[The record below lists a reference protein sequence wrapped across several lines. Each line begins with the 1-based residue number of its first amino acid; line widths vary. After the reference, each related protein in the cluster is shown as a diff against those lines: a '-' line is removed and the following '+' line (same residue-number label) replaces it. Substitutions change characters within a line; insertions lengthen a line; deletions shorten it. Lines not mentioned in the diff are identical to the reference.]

1 MEQQDL
7 TTGDIR
13 KQLWSLSWPMMLS
26 MFFYTLYNLVD
37 TYWVSKLS
45 DEAIAAVSLSQISLF
60 VMISLGF
67 GITVGSGVVMAM
79 HIGAKNKPEAERVLG
94 QSFVLSAWM
103 AVFFTAIALIF
114 KDQFLT
120 ASGATGKIF
129 DPASEYFVIVSAGS
143 VLLFIMMA
151 VMFAFNA
158 QGDTTTLTKLFALS
172 TGINLVLD
180 PALIFGF
187 GPIPEMGISGAAT
200 ATLISQLV
208 FIIVAIRTL
217 SKPDRSIQFKFS
229 NLNVKWESV
238 KKVLNIGF
246 PAALTQVI
254 FPGGLLAL
262 SYVTALT
269 FKEPGAIAFSLGFRL
284 EFFAYLPAA
293 GFGFGAMALMGQNMG
308 AKNKQRVQEAFTK
321 AMGFTF
327 LSAFGL
333 GLAAA
338 IFSSLIIAV
347 FTEDALVTEYASSYM
362 WTVAFSYG
370 FLACLMVEANAF
382 QSIGKSWPG
391 FWIFLLRVFGITIPL
406 SYILSVYYDMSIYA
420 IWGAVI
426 AGNVIPSVLGYFWI
440 RGKLWN
446 MDFSTEEPGLEPE
459 PAVIE

>member
-1 MEQQDL
+1 
-7 TTGDIR
+7 
-13 KQLWSLSWPMMLS
+13 
-26 MFFYTLYNLVD
+26 
-37 TYWVSKLS
+37 
-45 DEAIAAVSLSQISLF
+45 
-60 VMISLGF
+60 MISLGF

-103 AVFFTAIALIF
+103 AVVFTAIALIF
-114 KDQFLT
+114 KDQFLM

-187 GPIPEMGISGAAT
+187 GPIPAMGISGAAT

-246 PAALTQVI
+246 PART
-254 FPGGLLAL
+254 
-262 SYVTALT
+262 
-269 FKEPGAIAFSLGFRL
+269 
-284 EFFAYLPAA
+284 
-293 GFGFGAMALMGQNMG
+293 N
-308 AKNKQRVQEAFTK
+308 
-321 AMGFTF
+321 
-327 LSAFGL
+327 
-333 GLAAA
+333 
-338 IFSSLIIAV
+338 
-347 FTEDALVTEYASSYM
+347 
-362 WTVAFSYG
+362 
-370 FLACLMVEANAF
+370 
-382 QSIGKSWPG
+382 
-391 FWIFLLRVFGITIPL
+391 
-406 SYILSVYYDMSIYA
+406 
-420 IWGAVI
+420 
-426 AGNVIPSVLGYFWI
+426 AGNLSGRLVGIILCYP
-440 RGKLWN
+440 R
-446 MDFSTEEPGLEPE
+446 
-459 PAVIE
+459 